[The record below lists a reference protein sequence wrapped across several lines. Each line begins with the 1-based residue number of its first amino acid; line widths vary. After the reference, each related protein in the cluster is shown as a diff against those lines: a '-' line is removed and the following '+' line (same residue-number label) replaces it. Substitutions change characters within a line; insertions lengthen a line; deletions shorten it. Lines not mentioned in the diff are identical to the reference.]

1 MSRNGRLSTG
11 VFGAVYADTFSTGV
25 DWMNY
30 WVIPGTT
37 GGWDVKA
44 EGRGVV
50 DRFADQGPAVREHV
64 FWWGDLGAAR

>member
-1 MSRNGRLSTG
+1 
-11 VFGAVYADTFSTGV
+11 
-25 DWMNY
+25 MNY